1 MIKDSMPINPS
12 EQDARILARCYE
24 GARLRTLIELGVVR
38 HLLWEV
44 VIKHGLRVV
53 AYDGTW
59 DRSVQPS
66 GNIDEAVETIFAL
79 DVSTLR
85 VSRPDGSFVG
95 VVKIILG
102 NDGWDCIADNTILLD
117 DIIQETTE
125 YAERLSEIF

>member
-12 EQDARILARCYE
+12 EQDAKILARCDE
-24 GARLRTLIELGVVR
+24 GVRLRTLIELGVVR

-44 VIKHGLRVV
+44 VIKHRLRVV
-53 AYDGTW
+53 AYDYTW
-59 DRSVQPS
+59 DGSVQPS
-66 GNIDEAVETIFAL
+66 GDIDEVVETIFSL
-79 DVSTLR
+79 DESTLR

-95 VVKIILG
+95 VVTIILG
-102 NDGWDCIADNTILLD
+102 NDGWDCIADNTIMLD